1 VIEITVPGF
10 KKLKLIHLVL
20 DYNGTMA
27 CKGKIIKG
35 VKHKLEML
43 ADKINIH
50 ILTADTFGNV
60 MTELSGSSYRISIL
74 SAKNQDIAKGEY
86 IDKVGKDNTVCIGNG
101 RNDRQM
107 IQKAALG
114 IAVAQ
119 EEGTAVETIMV
130 SDVIVPDILSALN
143 LLSEPRRLI
152 ATLRS

>member
-1 VIEITVPGF
+1 MIEITVPGY
-10 KKLKLIHLVL
+10 KKLTLSHLVL

-35 VKHKLEML
+35 VRHKLDML
-43 ADKINIH
+43 ADKIIIH

-60 MTELSGSSYRISIL
+60 LTELSGSSYKISIL
-74 SAKNQDIAKGEY
+74 SAENQDIAKGEY
-86 IDKVGKDNTVCIGNG
+86 IDKVGKDKTVCIGNG
-101 RNDRQM
+101 RNDRLM

-114 IAVAQ
+114 IAVVQ

-130 SDVIVPDILSALN
+130 ADVFVPDILSALN
-143 LLSEPRRLI
+143 LLSEPQSLI